1 MSEEQSNLGLTAEG
15 LVMIGSEDCPEGT
28 PVVRG
33 PDFDDE
39 SICLDSLLA
48 SYATMGFQA
57 TNISKAINEINKML
71 NWRLSD
77 EPIREDESEEYLD
90 PEFRANHKCK
100 IWLSMTS
107 NVVSCGL
114 REIIKYLAKHKLIDV
129 IVTTAGAVEEDI
141 MKCLRPHYIGDFN
154 KQGKD
159 LRMRGINRIGNL
171 LVPNLNYVSF
181 EDWVSP
187 IFVDMHKEQVK
198 NNKIWT
204 PSEIIRKF
212 GEVIDNEDS
221 IWYWCAKNDIPVFCP
236 GITDGA
242 IGDMLYFHLWKH
254 NGFIVDIAADVRKIN
269 DISVRTNKPGWKSGL
284 IMLGGGLPKHHVC
297 NANLMRNGADFS
309 VNINTGVEYD
319 GSDSGANPDEAV
331 SWGKIKLT
339 ANPVKVNAEVSFV
352 FPLIVSQTFVKYVRR
367 GCVPEKKQE
376 AAKEIAK

>member
-1 MSEEQSNLGLTAEG
+1 
-15 LVMIGSEDCPEGT
+15 MIGSEDCPEGT

-90 PEFRANHKCK
+90 PEFRANQKCK